1 MFAGSGL
8 TTSSGGNG
16 VTGDSAKSSSND
28 PFAFKDTTPKA
39 MPNPFS
45 SKSGSS
51 NSGNSSKDSSFNSSS
66 SSLNNSGTTAT
77 AAAAGK
83 VSPPKMNRAFEVQ
96 QRPND
101 FCFFQHQQQGLL
113 MHHPQSASHSSS
125 STFLH
130 TFPRNHPQPQ
140 SLRTTASG
148 IEQSPVRCCGSN
160 SNR

>member
-1 MFAGSGL
+1 MIIVIDSCESLRESNFYSRDVSRHLHIYALVIITLYELDSNCFGMFAGIGL

-28 PFAFKDTTPKA
+28 PFAFKDTTPKT

-77 AAAAGK
+77 AAATGRCHHRTQNE
-83 VSPPKMNRAFEVQ
+83 SR
-96 QRPND
+96 R
-101 FCFFQHQQQGLL
+101 FCSAAAKWPTFFFQH
-113 MHHPQSASHSSS
+113 HP
-125 STFLH
+125 
-130 TFPRNHPQPQ
+130 R
-140 SLRTTASG
+140 
-148 IEQSPVRCCGSN
+148 
-160 SNR
+160 